1 MEHQQELQKLEG
13 LQICQQHVNIEFRN
27 LTYSVPESKGGSGQ
41 KCILRGI
48 SGSFQAGRLTA
59 ILGPSGAGKS
69 SLLNVL
75 SGFKKTG
82 VSGYIM
88 TNGKVRNI
96 QEFRKQSCYIPQE
109 FAMLSQL
116 TTRETLKIA
125 ADLKLNVDVGTRKK
139 NVMIEE
145 ILQLLDLQKTE
156 NTLIGNLSGGEKKRI
171 SVGVELL
178 TNPPVMF
185 FDEPTSGLDSSS
197 SFLVISHLKTLAQSG
212 RTIVC
217 TIHQPS
223 SQLLDMFDDFYIIAE
238 GQCLYRGPLCDM
250 KAVFEEAGFP
260 CPKYYNLSDFAIEI
274 ACFERGDTI
283 ENLII
288 KYKGRSGNSEDNPV
302 GCQDDIVIE
311 ESTMPQSTKT
321 RIGQTTIEI
330 FSKRRYEK
338 TARYPLSL
346 WMQMFILMRR
356 SVLCNYRD
364 LFMFIIRIAAHG
376 CVGLM
381 LGFICFDIGNEASKT
396 MSNAACLFYILFVLF
411 LISPFIT
418 VLVYQ
423 LEAAVFLR
431 EHLNNWYSLKAYYL
445 SKLFSD
451 IPFQV
456 LCPTLLLVFSYC
468 LSGQPFDMD
477 RMLKTWIMCIVIT
490 MCGQTIGLLLGAA
503 FDVKVGPFMVVTL
516 NIPMSLFSGFFMRL
530 QDIPSYLQW
539 VSYVSYYRYSFE
551 AEMVNIYG
559 NNRSKL
565 NCSEDFCYFRSPSKI
580 LEEFHM
586 EDVSYWHNM
595 GVLLIWLFGSQ
606 IGLYI
611 VLKWRVST
619 SR

>member
-456 LCPTLLLVFSYC
+456 
-468 LSGQPFDMD
+468 
-477 RMLKTWIMCIVIT
+477 
-490 MCGQTIGLLLGAA
+490 
-503 FDVKVGPFMVVTL
+503 GPFMVVTL